1 MKVKIQFQFVIQKR
15 HEENIE
21 NIRQRACEMAQQRVT
36 DERTQNDEELRLEAI
51 ERSKEMIKYSKK
63 KMKRL
68 REKFGVL

>member
-1 MKVKIQFQFVIQKR
+1 
-15 HEENIE
+15 
-21 NIRQRACEMAQQRVT
+21 MAQQRVS